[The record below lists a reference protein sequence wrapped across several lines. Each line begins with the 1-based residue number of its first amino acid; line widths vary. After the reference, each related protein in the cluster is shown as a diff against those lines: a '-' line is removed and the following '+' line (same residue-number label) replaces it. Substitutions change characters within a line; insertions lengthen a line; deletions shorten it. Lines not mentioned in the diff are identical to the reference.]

1 MSQTSGSSPFG
12 PPSGAAGSSGRTL
25 LESQTKCT
33 RPALRLRS
41 DYKDMP
47 LRFCREARR
56 RESAR
61 HSFRNCTYFPPN
73 PAPVGAG
80 KIKDPAPE
88 SGSLLDHDC
97 VEPFDAAKD
106 ESLAVATAKIM
117 HPEDP
122 MIVDDQAGPIGDTP
136 ANTVSQDDTMDDQN
150 VHNGNG

>member
-1 MSQTSGSSPFG
+1 
-12 PPSGAAGSSGRTL
+12 
-25 LESQTKCT
+25 
-33 RPALRLRS
+33 
-41 DYKDMP
+41 MP

-88 SGSLLDHDC
+88 SGRRLLDNDC

-106 ESLAVATAKIM
+106 DSLAVATAKIM
-117 HPEDP
+117 DPEGP

-136 ANTVSQDDTMDDQN
+136 ANTVSQDDPVDDQHTHRRN
-150 VHNGNG
+150 SGIKTTGHEHLQHLQAPID